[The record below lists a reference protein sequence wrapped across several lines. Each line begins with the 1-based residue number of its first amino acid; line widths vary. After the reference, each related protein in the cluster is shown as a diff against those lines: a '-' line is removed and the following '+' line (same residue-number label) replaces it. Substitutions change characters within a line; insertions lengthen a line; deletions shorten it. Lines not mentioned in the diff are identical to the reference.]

1 MHNVTLAAR
10 ILLGLL
16 FTAAGLFGLLA
27 NPEPPPDLPEKLIA
41 FNKGLAAT
49 GFFFQ
54 FLKLTETI
62 CGLLILTGVYARI
75 GLVVLAPISINIF
88 LVHAFL
94 TPGIENI
101 ILPVVIL
108 VLHVTAASA
117 YWSTYARLFERNNW
131 LGR

>member
-1 MHNVTLAAR
+1 MQNVTLAAR

-16 FTAAGLFGLLA
+16 FTAAGLQGLFA
-27 NPEPPPDLPEKLIA
+27 GSGPPADLPEKMIA
-41 FNKGLAAT
+41 FQRALAAT
-49 GFFFQ
+49 GYFLP

-75 GLVVLAPISINIF
+75 GLVILAPISINIF
-88 LVHAFL
+88 LVHLFL

-117 YWSTYARLFERNNW
+117 YWSTYSRLFERNNW

>member
-16 FTAAGLFGLLA
+16 FTAAGLAGLIGA
-27 NPEPPPDLPEKLIA
+27 EPPADVPVKLQNFQA
-41 FNKGLAAT
+41 ALQAT
-49 GFFFQ
+49 GYFLP

-75 GLVVLAPISINIF
+75 GLVVLAPISVNIF
-88 LVHAFL
+88 LVHLFL
-94 TPGIENI
+94 TPGIENLV
-101 ILPVVIL
+101 LPVVI
-108 VLHVTAASA
+108 VILHVTAASA
-117 YWSTYARLFERNNW
+117 YWKTYSQLFERNNW